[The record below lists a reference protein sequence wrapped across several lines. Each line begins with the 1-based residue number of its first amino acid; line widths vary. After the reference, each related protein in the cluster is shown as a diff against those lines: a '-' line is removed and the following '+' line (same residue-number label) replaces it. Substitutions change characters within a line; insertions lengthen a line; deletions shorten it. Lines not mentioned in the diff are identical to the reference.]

1 MPGDYA
7 LLLATN
13 GAMHEAIDSRN
24 AAFAYERRGDTE
36 RAAQSW
42 RAFRAMRDAFERL
55 KAMDVARRSP
65 PATARCSAPYAA
77 RESKPAR
84 TGRKPLACVTHA
96 ACEPYDTHAIAL
108 ARRGWTLEPRCSPM
122 YGGCAWRV
130 TGPAVGHDA
139 NELLRAAYHA

>member
-13 GAMHEAIDSRN
+13 GAMQDALAIRSEAVVC
-24 AAFAYERRGDTE
+24 AQRGDTE
-36 RAAQSW
+36 GAAQKW

-55 KAMDVARRSP
+55 KALDVARRSP

-96 ACEPYDTHAIAL
+96 ACEPYDTHAIAC
-108 ARRGWTLEPRCSPM
+108 ARRGRTLEPRCSTL
-122 YGGCAWRV
+122 YAGCAWRV